1 MKKPPCPVCRS
12 RTYRKDSAGFYVCQY
27 GHQLTSYVEER
38 GDDDAEAA
46 SNARRRAS
54 GRRSQS
60 RERKRKAK
68 EFKHDTPFSVICE
81 VFQWSLKLQVQA
93 IIKIQGLSE
102 ELELVVLDL
111 WSLYV
116 TALEVDFEDRRRNH
130 LNWRPSSQQSSV
142 PPSSGDESVNASDAY
157 SDSGRRGKRRR
168 RSRSRTPNVS
178 TDGESEAEVEYL
190 RVMQNILPY
199 YSLVLCHLGCLLLRV
214 PILLKDLHRWSISG
228 DIPYFFTATDLPSEL
243 TSRFNLYRSGI
254 ERKVVPSVSEMF
266 DASGS
271 FRRLFEEK
279 FGIAFPPVNAPLLW
293 IRTLKELCLPVTFY
307 SDMAVLYRLLSGF
320 KRGGKHLRHGEVWH
334 GALALVIFKLR
345 CGADHDSKEMQK
357 WINHL
362 ATRKDGQPPY
372 ATWSTSDID
381 NQDLRGR
388 KEYIKNFARALLRRG
403 AKQKGAEIFEAAC
416 APREQS
422 ESFQSTNEPLQ
433 PANRQTRS
441 YPPLSD
447 LAGSDYISYVGRDP
461 AGEFHSP
468 YGIVQ
473 GKCADMLGVDALDLE
488 GKVRRIEKQL
498 KVELLWIR
506 DIIRDHRSDQGVSN
520 PPHCTSGA

>member
-1 MKKPPCPVCRS
+1 MSK
-12 RTYRKDSAGFYVCQY
+12 
-27 GHQLTSYVEER
+27 SYVEER
-38 GDDDAEAA
+38 GDEDAEAA

-68 EFKHDTPFSVICE
+68 GMPAHSCPTVICE
-81 VFQWSLKLQVQA
+81 VFQWSLKVQVQA
-93 IIKIQGLSE
+93 LIRIQGLSE
-102 ELELVVLDL
+102 ELEASTLIHTLCGLLHVL
-111 WSLYV
+111 SLI
-116 TALEVDFEDRRRNH
+116 DFEDRRRNH

-168 RSRSRTPNVS
+168 RSRSRTPNIS
-178 TDGESEAEVEYL
+178 TDGESEAEVQYL
-190 RVMQNILPY
+190 KGANFTQGFASVKKRSYLA
-199 YSLVLCHLGCLLLRV
+199 L
-214 PILLKDLHRWSISG
+214 SG

-243 TSRFNLYRSGI
+243 ISRFNLYRSGI
-254 ERKVVPSVSEMF
+254 ERKVVPSMSEML

-271 FRRLFEEK
+271 FRRLFEQK

-307 SDMAVLYRLLSGF
+307 SDMAFLYRLLNGF

-334 GALALVIFKLR
+334 GALALVIFKLQ

-362 ATRKDGQPPY
+362 LARKDGQPSY

-381 NQDLRGR
+381 SQNLRGR
-388 KEYIKNFARALLRRG
+388 KEYINNFARPLLRHG
-403 AKQKGAEIFEAAC
+403 AKQKGAEIFETAC
-416 APREQS
+416 APHEDS
-422 ESFQSTNEPLQ
+422 ESAQSKSEPLQ
-433 PANRQTRS
+433 PANRETRL
-441 YPPLSD
+441 YPPLAA
-447 LAGSDYISYVGRDP
+447 LAGSVYISYVGRDP

-506 DIIRDHRSDQGVSN
+506 DVIRDHRSEEAVPN
-520 PPHCTSGA
+520 PPHSTIGAR